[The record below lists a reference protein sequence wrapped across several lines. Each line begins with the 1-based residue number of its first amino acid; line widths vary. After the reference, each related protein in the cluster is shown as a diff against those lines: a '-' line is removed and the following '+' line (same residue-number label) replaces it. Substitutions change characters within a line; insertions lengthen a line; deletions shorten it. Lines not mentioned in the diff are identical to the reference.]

1 MSTDHSARSP
11 RPRACVRCQQRK
23 CVTATLTPR
32 RRRFQEKV
40 LLDRLRHYEGLL
52 RQHNIDFEPLHPQAK
67 PDPVGAAVSRACGRS
82 EPARAQTPVQSQ
94 AVDLWQA
101 ISRVTLEP
109 EEDDGDSPDAQADKK
124 KNTWDHHVEQPEA
137 NDQTDDNFLFG
148 QPQVNVNVLVL
159 HPEQVQIF
167 RLWQIYLENVNPL
180 LKVTH
185 TPTLQPRIVDAVC
198 DLGNIHP
205 TLEALMFSIYCIA
218 VMSLTDN
225 ECHRLLRSSKEDLLA
240 RYRLGCRQL
249 LIKCRPWQFTN
260 VDGLTAVYLY
270 LVSVSPQTDPR
281 SLSSMLAAA
290 LRIAQRMGL
299 HNESTY
305 TPYTAV
311 EAEMRRRL
319 WWSLVIFDHRMCE
332 MSDYK
337 VTTLT
342 PTWDCQIPL
351 NVNDVEIRPDT
362 NSWAPNNEK
371 PTEALFAVVCSELA
385 DRIRHTTFHINF
397 VNPVLAAVAKAKN
410 PGRMFIPADDEMLT
424 IQKTIE
430 EKYLAFCDP
439 TDPLRYMAIWTT
451 RGYLAR
457 NRLLEHYARH
467 LTSPAMQQT
476 DTQRNAALFY
486 ALQMLDRYRWLVDF
500 HVPALAYIH
509 VLNDLKKRPTE
520 SHVEKA
526 WQAMSKNYEARVM
539 HPKPSGQGVFT
550 VFARAVLQTW
560 GAREV
565 FLRQQGMPVET
576 PQIVLDIR
584 NKVGQRSSD
593 SSMVPSC
600 GTGEP
605 PHSSIAIGT
614 SSETVPTQMS
624 FSGHSADGQGF
635 PDPDLGPSSFPEVA
649 GSPGMDINLD

>member
-23 CVTATLTPR
+23 VRCDHKSPCGNCVASETQCVTATLTPR

-67 PDPVGAAVSRACGRS
+67 PDPVGAAVSRACGR
-82 EPARAQTPVQSQ
+82 
-94 AVDLWQA
+94 DLWQA
-101 ISRVTLEP
+101 ISRV
-109 EEDDGDSPDAQADKK
+109 
-124 KNTWDHHVEQPEA
+124 PEA

-311 EAEMRRRL
+311 
-319 WWSLVIFDHRMCE
+319 
-332 MSDYK
+332 
-337 VTTLT
+337 TTLT

-410 PGRMFIPADDEMLT
+410 PGRMSIPADDEMLT

-476 DTQRNAALFY
+476 DAQRNAALFY

>member
-1 MSTDHSARSP
+1 MSSA
-11 RPRACVRCQQRK
+11 
-23 CVTATLTPR
+23 
-32 RRRFQEKV
+32 
-40 LLDRLRHYEGLL
+40 
-52 RQHNIDFEPLHPQAK
+52 
-67 PDPVGAAVSRACGRS
+67 
-82 EPARAQTPVQSQ
+82 AQ
-94 AVDLWQA
+94 
-101 ISRVTLEP
+101 
-109 EEDDGDSPDAQADKK
+109 
-124 KNTWDHHVEQPEA
+124 
-137 NDQTDDNFLFG
+137 
-148 QPQVNVNVLVL
+148 
-159 HPEQVQIF
+159 
-167 RLWQIYLENVNPL
+167 
-180 LKVTH
+180 
-185 TPTLQPRIVDAVC
+185 
-198 DLGNIHP
+198 
-205 TLEALMFSIYCIA
+205 IA
-218 VMSLTDN
+218 
-225 ECHRLLRSSKEDLLA
+225 KEDLLA

-351 NVNDVEIRPDT
+351 NVNDFEIRPDT
-362 NSWAPNNEK
+362 NSWGPNNEK

-385 DRIRHTTFHINF
+385 DRIRRTTFHINF

-410 PGRMFIPADDEMLT
+410 PGRMSIPADDEMLT

-457 NRLLEHYARH
+457 NRLLEHYARQ

-476 DTQRNAALFY
+476 DAQRNAALFY

-500 HVPALAYIH
+500 HVTALAYIH

-593 SSMVPSC
+593 SSMGPSC

-649 GSPGMDINLD
+649 GSPGMDINLDQFWTAMDWRLMHTQAW

>member
-1 MSTDHSARSP
+1 MPAAKS
-11 RPRACVRCQQRK
+11 Q

-67 PDPVGAAVSRACGRS
+67 PDPVGAAVSRA
-82 EPARAQTPVQSQ
+82 
-94 AVDLWQA
+94 WK
-101 ISRVTLEP
+101 TLEP

-137 NDQTDDNFLFG
+137 NDQTDDDFLFG
-148 QPQVNVNVLVL
+148 QPQVNVNVLAL

-185 TPTLQPRIVDAVC
+185 TPTLQPRIVDA
-198 DLGNIHP
+198 
-205 TLEALMFSIYCIA
+205 IA
-218 VMSLTDN
+218 
-225 ECHRLLRSSKEDLLA
+225 KEDLLA

-319 WWSLVIFDHRMCE
+319 WWSWGVIFDHRMCE

-410 PGRMFIPADDEMLT
+410 PGRMSIPADDEMLT

-457 NRLLEHYARH
+457 NRLLEHYARQ

-476 DTQRNAALFY
+476 DAQRNAALFY
-486 ALQMLDRYRWLVDF
+486 ALQIRYRWLVDF

-593 SSMVPSC
+593 SSMGPSC

>member
-1 MSTDHSARSP
+1 MPAAKS
-11 RPRACVRCQQRK
+11 Q

-124 KNTWDHHVEQPEA
+124 KTPGTITSNSRK
-137 NDQTDDNFLFG
+137 QTTRPMIIFC
-148 QPQVNVNVLVL
+148 LVS
-159 HPEQVQIF
+159 H
-167 RLWQIYLENVNPL
+167 
-180 LKVTH
+180 
-185 TPTLQPRIVDAVC
+185 
-198 DLGNIHP
+198 
-205 TLEALMFSIYCIA
+205 
-218 VMSLTDN
+218 
-225 ECHRLLRSSKEDLLA
+225 RSSKEDLLA

-410 PGRMFIPADDEMLT
+410 PGRMSIPADDEMLT

-476 DTQRNAALFY
+476 DAQRNAALFY

>member
-1 MSTDHSARSP
+1 MPAAKS
-11 RPRACVRCQQRK
+11 Q

-124 KNTWDHHVEQPEA
+124 KTPGTITSNSRK
-137 NDQTDDNFLFG
+137 QTTRPMIIFC
-148 QPQVNVNVLVL
+148 LVS
-159 HPEQVQIF
+159 H

-410 PGRMFIPADDEMLT
+410 PGRMSIPADDEMLT

-476 DTQRNAALFY
+476 DAQRNAAL
-486 ALQMLDRYRWLVDF
+486 RYRWLVDF